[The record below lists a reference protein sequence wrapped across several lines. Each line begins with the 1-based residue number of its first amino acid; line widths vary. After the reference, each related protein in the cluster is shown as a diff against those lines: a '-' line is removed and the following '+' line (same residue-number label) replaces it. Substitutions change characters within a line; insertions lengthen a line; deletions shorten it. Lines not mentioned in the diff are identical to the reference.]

1 MFSLRNKFGCQ
12 FPRSHNEFRHNKG
25 RIIKYLE
32 IKRPVSI
39 SCMIIGIDADSEEY
53 ILELTKEQQEEIH
66 LSLNIL

>member
-1 MFSLRNKFGCQ
+1 M
-12 FPRSHNEFRHNKG
+12 
-25 RIIKYLE
+25 KYLE

-39 SCMIIGIDADSEEY
+39 SCMIIGIDEDSEEY